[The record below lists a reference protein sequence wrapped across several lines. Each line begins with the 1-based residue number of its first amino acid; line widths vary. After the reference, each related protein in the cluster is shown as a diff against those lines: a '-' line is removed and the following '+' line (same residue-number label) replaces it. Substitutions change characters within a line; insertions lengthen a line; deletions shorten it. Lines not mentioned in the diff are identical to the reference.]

1 MKVLCPELKYHTLSM
16 INAHIKKAKN
26 AINHNTGP
34 PAVIKSFRDAND
46 SDMA

>member
-1 MKVLCPELKYHTLSM
+1 MAESWSDDTRELR
-16 INAHIKKAKN
+16 KKAKN
-26 AINHNTGP
+26 AINHSTGP